1 MAIDSKQLLVAI
13 KSYARGNAIPLDSS
27 EVYDTLAAAKE
38 YASSATAYAG
48 QTIKALVDG
57 KYKSYVLQPSE
68 AGYTLEEVGAVQ
80 QSDLKQYVQV
90 VNELPKTGQE
100 QGVIYIVGTVGQIW
114 TGTAWK
120 VVFKEV
126 SSQVDQLSDKVTTIE
141 NTLKEKAPIASPAF
155 TGKVTVNGDEV
166 AAKSYVDG
174 LINGLVSSAPGVVD
188 SKNPLPATGY
198 KAGQT
203 FRVAEAGTY
212 AGNKCE
218 VGDLIIVTKSYADG
232 ASDADF
238 MVVQA
243 NIDGAVTSTAE
254 TSTVGEIVV
263 FNSASGKIIGKSDI
277 NISSLKD
284 VISKAHTHKN
294 SDILDSFTKNQTQ
307 ILADAATAA
316 QGKVDA
322 LAKVVE
328 GKADKGTTLEDYGIT
343 DAYTTAAI
351 DSKIETLTKN
361 LNTKVDS
368 ATVDKK
374 VETATET
381 ITAAYTKALSDKVG
395 AIPEGTDIKTYV
407 DDAIG
412 SGGTSSAEAI
422 AKAKSEA
429 ISASK
434 TYTDEAIAK
443 AHTVTEF

>member
-351 DSKIETLTKN
+351 DAKIETLTKN

>member
-294 SDILDSFTKNQTQ
+294 SDILDSFAKNQTQ

-351 DSKIETLTKN
+351 DAKIETLTKN

>member
-212 AGNKCE
+212 GGNKCE

-351 DSKIETLTKN
+351 DAKIETLTKN

>member
-351 DSKIETLTKN
+351 DAKIETLTKN
-361 LNTKVDS
+361 LNTKVDF

>member
-27 EVYDTLAAAKE
+27 EVYDTLASAKE

-68 AGYTLEEVGAVQ
+68 TGYVLEEVGAVQ

-90 VNELPKTGQE
+90 VDELPKTGQE
-100 QGVIYIVGTVGQIW
+100 QGIIYIVGTVGQIW

-126 SSQVDQLSDKVTTIE
+126 SSQVDQLSDKVTAIE
-141 NTLKEKAPIASPAF
+141 SALKEKAPIANPAF

-188 SKNPLPATGY
+188 SKNPLPSTGY

-263 FNSASGKIIGKSDI
+263 FNSSSGKIIGKSDI

-284 VISKAHTHKN
+284 VISKAHTHAN
-294 SDILDSFTKNQTQ
+294 SAILDSFTKNQTQ

-316 QGKVDA
+316 QAKIDE
-322 LAKVVE
+322 LAKVVD
-328 GKADKGTTLEDYGIT
+328 GKADKGTTLADYGIT

-368 ATVDKK
+368 ATVDEK
-374 VETATET
+374 VKTATET
-381 ITAAYTKALSDKVG
+381 ITAAYTKALSDRVG
-395 AIPEGTDIKTYV
+395 AIPEDTDIKTYV

-412 SGGTSSAEAI
+412 SGGTSNAEAI

>member
-141 NTLKEKAPIASPAF
+141 NALKEKAPIASPSF

-174 LINGLVSSAPGVVD
+174 LINGLISSAPGVVD

-203 FRVAEAGTY
+203 YRVAEAGTY

-294 SDILDSFTKNQTQ
+294 DEILDSFTKNQTQ

-351 DSKIETLTKN
+351 DSKIETLTQN

-368 ATVDKK
+368 TTVDEK
-374 VETATET
+374 VKTATET

-422 AKAKSEA
+422 AKAKTEA
-429 ISASK
+429 ISTSK

>member
-212 AGNKCE
+212 AG
-218 VGDLIIVTKSYADG
+218 
-232 ASDADF
+232 
-238 MVVQA
+238 
-243 NIDGAVTSTAE
+243 
-254 TSTVGEIVV
+254 
-263 FNSASGKIIGKSDI
+263 
-277 NISSLKD
+277 
-284 VISKAHTHKN
+284 
-294 SDILDSFTKNQTQ
+294 
-307 ILADAATAA
+307 
-316 QGKVDA
+316 
-322 LAKVVE
+322 
-328 GKADKGTTLEDYGIT
+328 
-343 DAYTTAAI
+343 
-351 DSKIETLTKN
+351 
-361 LNTKVDS
+361 
-368 ATVDKK
+368 
-374 VETATET
+374 
-381 ITAAYTKALSDKVG
+381 
-395 AIPEGTDIKTYV
+395 
-407 DDAIG
+407 
-412 SGGTSSAEAI
+412 
-422 AKAKSEA
+422 
-429 ISASK
+429 
-434 TYTDEAIAK
+434 
-443 AHTVTEF
+443 

>member
-120 VVFKEV
+120 IVFKEV

-218 VGDLIIVTKSYADG
+218 VGDLIIVTKSYAYG

-351 DSKIETLTKN
+351 DAKIETLTKN

>member
-27 EVYDTLAAAKE
+27 EVYDTLASAKE

-48 QTIKALVDG
+48 QTIKALVNG

-68 AGYTLEEVGAVQ
+68 GGYTLEEVGAVQ

-100 QGVIYIVGTVGQIW
+100 QGIIYIVGTVGQIW

-120 VVFKEV
+120 VIFKEV
-126 SSQVDQLSDKVTTIE
+126 SSQVDQLSDKVTKIE
-141 NTLKEKAPIASPAF
+141 DSIKGKAPIANPSF

-174 LINGLVSSAPGVVD
+174 LINGLVSSSPGVVD
-188 SKNPLPATGY
+188 SKNPLPANGY

-203 FRVAEAGTY
+203 FRVAEVGTY

-232 ASDADF
+232 ASDSDF

-243 NIDGAVTSTAE
+243 NIDGAVTSAAE
-254 TSTVGEIVV
+254 TSTAGEIVV
-263 FNSASGKIIGKSDI
+263 FNSSSGKIIGKSDI

-284 VISKAHTHKN
+284 VISKAHVHAN
-294 SDILDSFTKNQTQ
+294 SAILDSFTKNQTQ
-307 ILADAATAA
+307 LLTDAATTA
-316 QGKVDA
+316 QTKVDE
-322 LAKVVE
+322 LAKVVD
-328 GKADKGTTLEDYGIT
+328 GNANKGTKLEDYGIT
-343 DAYTTAAI
+343 DAYTTATI
-351 DSKIETLTKN
+351 DSKLETLTKN

-374 VETATET
+374 VKTATET
-381 ITAAYTKALSDKVG
+381 ITTAYTKAISDKVG

-429 ISASK
+429 ISTSK
-434 TYTDEAIAK
+434 AYTDEAISK

>member
-141 NTLKEKAPIASPAF
+141 NALKEKAPIASPSF

-174 LINGLVSSAPGVVD
+174 LINGLISSAPGVVD

-203 FRVAEAGTY
+203 YRVAEAGTY

-294 SDILDSFTKNQTQ
+294 DEILDSFTKNQTQ

-351 DSKIETLTKN
+351 DSKIETLTQN

-368 ATVDKK
+368 ATVDEK
-374 VETATET
+374 VKTATET

-422 AKAKSEA
+422 AKAKTEA
-429 ISASK
+429 ISTSK
-434 TYTDEAIAK
+434 AYTDEAIAK

>member
-13 KSYARGNAIPLDSS
+13 KSYARVNAIPLDSS

-212 AGNKCE
+212 GGNKCE

-351 DSKIETLTKN
+351 DAKIETLTKN

>member
-114 TGTAWK
+114 TGTTWK

-351 DSKIETLTKN
+351 DAKIETLTKN

-374 VETATET
+374 VETATDT

>member
-120 VVFKEV
+120 IVFKEV

-351 DSKIETLTKN
+351 DAKIETLTKN

>member
-141 NTLKEKAPIASPAF
+141 NTLKEKATIASTAF

-174 LINGLVSSAPGVVD
+174 LINGLVSSAC
-188 SKNPLPATGY
+188 LLY
-198 KAGQT
+198 
-203 FRVAEAGTY
+203 
-212 AGNKCE
+212 
-218 VGDLIIVTKSYADG
+218 
-232 ASDADF
+232 
-238 MVVQA
+238 
-243 NIDGAVTSTAE
+243 TSRC
-254 TSTVGEIVV
+254 V
-263 FNSASGKIIGKSDI
+263 
-277 NISSLKD
+277 
-284 VISKAHTHKN
+284 
-294 SDILDSFTKNQTQ
+294 
-307 ILADAATAA
+307 
-316 QGKVDA
+316 
-322 LAKVVE
+322 
-328 GKADKGTTLEDYGIT
+328 
-343 DAYTTAAI
+343 
-351 DSKIETLTKN
+351 
-361 LNTKVDS
+361 
-368 ATVDKK
+368 
-374 VETATET
+374 
-381 ITAAYTKALSDKVG
+381 
-395 AIPEGTDIKTYV
+395 
-407 DDAIG
+407 
-412 SGGTSSAEAI
+412 
-422 AKAKSEA
+422 
-429 ISASK
+429 
-434 TYTDEAIAK
+434 
-443 AHTVTEF
+443 

>member
-254 TSTVGEIVV
+254 TSIVGEIVV

-351 DSKIETLTKN
+351 DAKIETLTKN

-374 VETATET
+374 VETAAET

-429 ISASK
+429 ISTSK

>member
-141 NTLKEKAPIASPAF
+141 NTLKEKAPIASPSF

-203 FRVAEAGTY
+203 YRVAEAGTY

-218 VGDLIIVTKSYADG
+218 VGDLIIVTKSYAEG

>member
-351 DSKIETLTKN
+351 DAKIETLTKN

-381 ITAAYTKALSDKVG
+381 ITAAYTKALSDKLG

>member
-100 QGVIYIVGTVGQIW
+100 QGVIYIVETVGQIW

-141 NTLKEKAPIASPAF
+141 NALKEKAPIASPSF

-174 LINGLVSSAPGVVD
+174 LINGLISSAPGVVD

-203 FRVAEAGTY
+203 YRVAEAGTY

-294 SDILDSFTKNQTQ
+294 DEILDSFTKNQTQ

-351 DSKIETLTKN
+351 DSKIETLTQN

-368 ATVDKK
+368 ATVDEK
-374 VETATET
+374 VKTATET

-422 AKAKSEA
+422 AKAKTEA
-429 ISASK
+429 ISTSK
-434 TYTDEAIAK
+434 AYTDEAIAK

>member
-351 DSKIETLTKN
+351 DAKIETLTKN

-374 VETATET
+374 VETAAET

>member
-57 KYKSYVLQPSE
+57 KYRSYVLQPSE

-174 LINGLVSSAPGVVD
+174 LINGLVSSAPGIVD

-351 DSKIETLTKN
+351 DAKIETLTKN

>member
-141 NTLKEKAPIASPAF
+141 NALKEKAPIASPSF

-174 LINGLVSSAPGVVD
+174 LINGLISSAPGVVD

-203 FRVAEAGTY
+203 YRVAEAGTY

-294 SDILDSFTKNQTQ
+294 DEILDSFTKNQTQ

-351 DSKIETLTKN
+351 DSKIETLTQN

-368 ATVDKK
+368 TTVDEK
-374 VETATET
+374 VKTATET

-422 AKAKSEA
+422 AKAKTEA
-429 ISASK
+429 ISTSK
-434 TYTDEAIAK
+434 AYTDEAIAK

>member
-155 TGKVTVNGDEV
+155 TGRVTVNGDEV

-351 DSKIETLTKN
+351 DAKIETLTKN

>member
-27 EVYDTLAAAKE
+27 EVYDTLASAKE

-68 AGYTLEEVGAVQ
+68 AGYVLEEVGAVQ

-90 VNELPKTGQE
+90 VDELPKTGQE
-100 QGVIYIVGTVGQIW
+100 QGIIYIVGTVGQIW

-126 SSQVDQLSDKVTTIE
+126 SSQVDQLSDKVTAIE
-141 NTLKEKAPIASPAF
+141 SALKEKAPIANPAF

-188 SKNPLPATGY
+188 SKNPLPSTGY

-243 NIDGAVTSTAE
+243 NIDGAVTSTAK

-263 FNSASGKIIGKSDI
+263 FNSSSGKIIGKSDI

-284 VISKAHTHKN
+284 VISKAHTHAN
-294 SDILDSFTKNQTQ
+294 SAILDSFTKNQTQ

-316 QGKVDA
+316 QAKIDE
-322 LAKVVE
+322 LAKVVD
-328 GKADKGTTLEDYGIT
+328 GKADKGTTLADYGIT

-368 ATVDKK
+368 ATVDEK
-374 VETATET
+374 VKTATET
-381 ITAAYTKALSDKVG
+381 ITAAYTKALSDRVG
-395 AIPEGTDIKTYV
+395 AIPEDTDIKTYV

-412 SGGTSSAEAI
+412 SGGTSNAEAI

>member
-254 TSTVGEIVV
+254 TSIVGEIVV

-351 DSKIETLTKN
+351 DAKIETLTKN

-374 VETATET
+374 VETAAET